1 MRTATRTHAAPE
13 GRRVATATTTA
24 RAMMTESTRA
34 RVARDVASRDGAT
47 AARRGKKT
55 RARADEDARGTRGD
69 LTSTPE
75 GGRYDEITDKWIP
88 EKPVSVV
95 EGASYGIVGL
105 IGLGIA
111 AGAVWFGASE
121 LLTTPREQKVFNAAM
136 DKLHED
142 VRVTVALGSPMT
154 GYGSES
160 RSRSARHRIA
170 HRVVIDERGRE
181 RLRVQ
186 FHARGARGSAVV
198 HAEAGLDESTGK
210 WEFQYIV
217 VDVQGANPT
226 RIHVVS
232 PQAQPQRL
240 VAL

>member
-1 MRTATRTHAAPE
+1 M
-13 GRRVATATTTA
+13 
-24 RAMMTESTRA
+24 
-34 RVARDVASRDGAT
+34 
-47 AARRGKKT
+47 
-55 RARADEDARGTRGD
+55 
-69 LTSTPE
+69 
-75 GGRYDEITDKWIP
+75 
-88 EKPVSVV
+88 SVV
-95 EGASYGIVGL
+95 EGASYGAVGL

-111 AGAVWFGASE
+111 AGAVWYGASE
-121 LLTTPREQKVFNAAM
+121 LLVTPREQKVFNAAM
-136 DKLHED
+136 DKLHDD

-210 WEFQYIV
+210 WEFQYII

-232 PQAQPQRL
+232 PQAQPKRL